1 MKRPGYA
8 GLFYFYI
15 CNFIQTL
22 FMSKEELKQKIH
34 RLVDE
39 IEDEKILNMLY
50 EDAVEYKTSSDVEDE
65 LTDEQ
70 WAEIEEGLRQVEN
83 GEFMT
88 QEEML
93 EKFRQWRKLT
103 DSLLVD
109 N

>member
-1 MKRPGYA
+1 
-8 GLFYFYI
+8 
-15 CNFIQTL
+15 
-22 FMSKEELKQKIH
+22 MSKEELKQKIH

-50 EDAVEYKTSSDVEDE
+50 EDAVEYKTSSDVVDE

>member
-1 MKRPGYA
+1 
-8 GLFYFYI
+8 
-15 CNFIQTL
+15 
-22 FMSKEELKQKIH
+22 MSKEELKQKIH
-34 RLVDE
+34 RQVDE

-50 EDAVEYKTSSDVEDE
+50 EDAVEYKTSSDVVDE